1 MPDPT
6 PIPDSEP
13 VPTLLD
19 DFSLEMTGKDIA
31 ALHEACSMI
40 PQGTRIN
47 VTYLASEDLDT
58 RVAAAR
64 AAHELGFVPV
74 PHISARRL
82 ESQEEL
88 EVFLERLWEVNAA
101 EQVFVIGGD
110 PATPA
115 GPYPDALSVIRSGL
129 LEKHGVREVGIAGY
143 PEGHP
148 DILSEVL
155 WRHLEDKTAELRGR
169 GLSAV
174 VLTQFAFDTAPVFD
188 WIREGRTRGL
198 DAELRIG
205 VPGPAGVKRLLSFA
219 RRFGIGANAM
229 IVKKYGF
236 SITNLL
242 GTAGPECFLNDL
254 AELLADEN
262 LARDVK
268 THFYA
273 FGGLTP
279 TAQWAQRFID
289 EGKVKNCPHH

>member
-1 MPDPT
+1 MSENNPT
-6 PIPDSEP
+6 SNREA
-13 VPTLLD
+13 VTTVLD
-19 DFSLEMTGKDIA
+19 GFSLEMTGKDVA
-31 ALHEACSMI
+31 ALHEARSVI

-47 VTYLASEDLDT
+47 VTYLASEDLNT
-58 RVAAAR
+58 RVAAVKAVQ
-64 AAHELGFVPV
+64 ELGFVPV

-82 ESQEEL
+82 ESQDEL
-88 EVFLERLWEVNAA
+88 EGFLERLREVNAV
-101 EQVFVIGGD
+101 EHVFVVGGD

-115 GPYPDALSVIRSGL
+115 GPYPDALSVIRTGL
-129 LEKHGVREVGIAGY
+129 LEKYGVREVGIAGY

-148 DILSEVL
+148 DISSEVL
-155 WRHLEDKTAELRGR
+155 WRHLEDKTAELRER
-169 GLSAV
+169 GLSTV
-174 VLTQFAFDTAPVFD
+174 VLTQFAFDTAPVID
-188 WIREGRTRGL
+188 WVRDARSRGI

-242 GTAGPECFLNDL
+242 GTAGPDRFLNDL
-254 AELLADEN
+254 SALLAAEG
-262 LARDVK
+262 LSHGVK
-268 THFYA
+268 IHFYA

-289 EGKVKNCPHH
+289 QGSVK